1 LPSRYITSCYSPV
14 VAAATA
20 ADRSLNLKRFTG
32 NNKTMIE
39 KILLADVGRGSSEKM
54 LQALMQI
61 PYLQRAQVT
70 LLHVVTTQSS
80 ETEMA
85 IKRAEGQTLMDH
97 AILNLNLDPSK
108 TTTMIREGD
117 PKGVVCTVAEE
128 LDTDL
133 IIMGSRGLR
142 RLQSILSNSVSQYV
156 FQLSPRPM
164 LLVKDD
170 VFVREIQ
177 HISVAIDPSDA
188 SKQCLEMALFFLR
201 DIPDSTLNLIRVDP
215 NAKDELVGN
224 AAAQDPILAAAV
236 KQADRYSVKTRCFV
250 GTGKT
255 IGKTICRLADS
266 AKTDLLI
273 LGSPDRR
280 PSIAKNMP
288 DLDRL
293 LGNSLSDYV
302 RVNANC
308 PVLLARTLS

>member
-1 LPSRYITSCYSPV
+1 
-14 VAAATA
+14 
-20 ADRSLNLKRFTG
+20 
-32 NNKTMIE
+32 MIE

-61 PYLQRAQVT
+61 PYLQRAHVT
-70 LLHVVTTQSS
+70 LLHVVSAQTS

-85 IKRAEGQTLMDH
+85 LKRAEGQTLMEH
-97 AILNLNLDPSK
+97 AILNLNLDPNK

-156 FQLSPRPM
+156 FQLSSKPM

-177 HISVAIDPSDA
+177 RITVAIDASAA
-188 SKQCLEMALFFLR
+188 SKECLELALFLLR

-215 NAKDELVGN
+215 NAAEDQIGN
-224 AAAQDPILAAAV
+224 AAAQDPLMAAAV
-236 KQADRYSVKTRCFV
+236 KQASHFNVNTRCFI
-250 GTGKT
+250 GTGKN
-255 IGKTICRLADS
+255 IGKAICRLADS

-302 RVNANC
+302 RVNATC